1 MTTSSDR
8 PSKPVLLTGA
18 SGALGT
24 VLAQALSV
32 RGWQLRL
39 TDRLAFP
46 ASLPD
51 GAAFTLADLE
61 DEAAIHR
68 LAEGCGTILH
78 FGGISM
84 EEPFDAVIGPN
95 IRGVYHVYEAA
106 RQVGARVIFASSH
119 HVAGFYERGVTVMAD
134 SPMRPDGYYA
144 LSKTY
149 GEMMARLYWDKHGV
163 ESVLVR
169 IGVSRPQPT
178 EDRMLTTWL
187 SHPDLVRLVERC
199 VLAEAVGCIPIWGV
213 SNNRR
218 MTWWQGDARALIG
231 WQPQDSADPY
241 ASAIEG
247 LTSGDLVAERYQGA
261 GFCGKY
267 YTRGEPVDFQ

>member
-1 MTTSSDR
+1 MTTLSDI

-24 VLAQALSV
+24 VLAQALSAK
-32 RGWQLRL
+32 GWQLRL
-39 TDRLAFP
+39 TDRVSPLDAV
-46 ASLPD
+46 PD
-51 GAAFTLADLE
+51 GAEFTLADLE
-61 DEAAIHR
+61 DEAAIRH
-68 LAEGCGTILH
+68 LAEGCGAILH
-78 FGGISM
+78 FGGVSM
-84 EEPFDAVIGPN
+84 EEPFETVIGPN
-95 IRGVYHVYEAA
+95 IRGVYHIYEAA

-119 HVAGFYERGVTVMAD
+119 HVAGFYERGVAVTAD

-149 GEMMARLYWDKHGV
+149 GELMARLYWDKHAV

-187 SHPDLVRLVERC
+187 SHPDLVRLVERS
-199 VLAEAVGCIPIWGV
+199 VLTEAVGCIPIWGV

-218 MTWWQGDARALIG
+218 MTWWQADSRALIG

-241 ASAIEG
+241 APAIEG
-247 LTSGDLVAERYQGA
+247 LTSRDPIAERYQGA
-261 GFCGKY
+261 GFCSKY
-267 YTRGEPVDFQ
+267 YTREVPDERW